1 MGPFWQLEE
10 YGTAPAPAAKRAYGG
25 RVSPLV
31 RIGLSGWQYDAWRG
45 DFYPERLPKRR
56 WLEYVGERFPT
67 VELNGSFYSLQRP
80 ARYRTWAASVPA
92 GFSFAV
98 KGGRFLTHM
107 LHLRTPHQAL
117 ANFFASGVLE
127 LGDRLGPILWQ
138 LPDGFAPE
146 PALLDA
152 FCAALPRTFGA
163 ARHLAADHDD
173 RVHLDPDDAGPTQPR
188 PPDSARIHAAFE
200 IRDPRAVTNE
210 HLAVLGRHGIALV
223 DSHAGP
229 AWARFDHDTGAP
241 LAYLRLHGAPR
252 VYFDGY
258 SPQAL
263 GVWAS
268 RVARHVHEGRDVY
281 VYFDNDA
288 ERHAPWDALALERIV
303 RRRGLPAA

>member
-1 MGPFWQLEE
+1 M
-10 YGTAPAPAAKRAYGG
+10 
-25 RVSPLV
+25 SPQV

-80 ARYRTWAASVPA
+80 SRYRAWAAAVPS

-107 LHLRTPHQAL
+107 LHLRTPHQGL

-127 LGDRLGPILWQ
+127 LGDRLGPVLWQ
-138 LPDGFAPE
+138 LPDGFAPD
-146 PALLDA
+146 PALLEG
-152 FCAALPRTFGA
+152 FCAGLPRTFGA
-163 ARHLAADHDD
+163 ARRLASDHDD
-173 RVHLDPDDAGPTQPR
+173 RVHLDPGDEDGTRPQ
-188 PPDSARIHAAFE
+188 PPDSAPIRAALE
-200 IRDPRAVTNE
+200 IRDPRAVTE
-210 HLAVLGRHGIALV
+210 AHLAILREHGIALV

-229 AWARFDHDTGAP
+229 AWSRFTHDTGASF
-241 LAYLRLHGAPR
+241 AYLRLHGAPR
-252 VYFDGY
+252 VYADGY

-268 RVARHVHEGRDVY
+268 RIAAHIRAGRDVF

-288 ERHAPWDALALERIV
+288 ERHAPWDALALQRIV
-303 RRRGLPAA
+303 RQRGLPSA